1 MAMTMK
7 VAMHERHMVRKYL
20 DKPIPA
26 DIVET
31 LNDRIRK
38 LNNDHGIE
46 MKLITEDKSAF
57 STVVRLIS
65 RIGEVERGDLS
76 SMPHAAYA
84 KGLLR
89 TYAQTLG
96 LNTWWV
102 GGTFNRGIQSQV
114 SPDDKVIGV
123 VAIGYGATQGIP
135 HKSKKPE
142 EVSSYIGETPKW
154 FKDGIT
160 AALLAPTALNRQPF
174 NIIGDGNRV
183 AITCEG
189 GIFAGA
195 NLGLVKYHFEIGA
208 GKENFEWV

>member
-1 MAMTMK
+1 MEMTMK
-7 VAMHERHMVRKYL
+7 EAMQERHMVRKYL

-57 STVVRLIS
+57 STVVRLILAKGV
-65 RIGEVERGDLS
+65 RNYIILAGKEADDLS
-76 SMPHAAYA
+76 EKLGYA
-84 KGLLR
+84 SADIMLF
-89 TYAQTLG
+89 AQTLG

-102 GGTFNRGIQSQV
+102 GGTFNRG
-114 SPDDKVIGV
+114 
-123 VAIGYGATQGIP
+123 
-135 HKSKKPE
+135 
-142 EVSSYIGETPKW
+142 
-154 FKDGIT
+154 
-160 AALLAPTALNRQPF
+160 TALNKQPF
-174 NIIGDGNRV
+174 NITGDGNKV
-183 AITCEG
+183 AINCEG

>member
-1 MAMTMK
+1 MEMTMK
-7 VAMHERHMVRKYL
+7 EAMQERHMVRKYL

-57 STVVRLIS
+57 STVVRLILAKGV
-65 RIGEVERGDLS
+65 RNYIILAGKEADDLS
-76 SMPHAAYA
+76 EKLGYA
-84 KGLLR
+84 SADIMLF
-89 TYAQTLG
+89 AQTLG

-102 GGTFNRGIQSQV
+102 GGTFNRG
-114 SPDDKVIGV
+114 
-123 VAIGYGATQGIP
+123 
-135 HKSKKPE
+135 
-142 EVSSYIGETPKW
+142 KW

-160 AALLAPTALNRQPF
+160 AALLAPTALNKQPF
-174 NIIGDGNRV
+174 NITGDGNKV
-183 AITCEG
+183 AINCEG

>member
-57 STVVRLIS
+57 STVVRLI
-65 RIGEVERGDLS
+65 L
-76 SMPHAAYA
+76 A
-84 KGLLR
+84 KGVRNYIIL
-89 TYAQTLG
+89 AG
-96 LNTWWV
+96 KEADTWWV

-195 NLGLVKYHFEIGA
+195 NLGS
-208 GKENFEWV
+208 

>member
-1 MAMTMK
+1 MEMTMK
-7 VAMHERHMVRKYL
+7 EAMQERHMVRKYL

-57 STVVRLIS
+57 STVVRLILAKGV
-65 RIGEVERGDLS
+65 RNYIILAGKEADDLS
-76 SMPHAAYA
+76 EKLGYA
-84 KGLLR
+84 SADIMLF
-89 TYAQTLG
+89 AQTLG

-102 GGTFNRGIQSQV
+102 GGTFNRGI
-114 SPDDKVIGV
+114 
-123 VAIGYGATQGIP
+123 T
-135 HKSKKPE
+135 
-142 EVSSYIGETPKW
+142 
-154 FKDGIT
+154 
-160 AALLAPTALNRQPF
+160 
-174 NIIGDGNRV
+174 GDGNKV
-183 AITCEG
+183 AINCEG

>member
-57 STVVRLIS
+57 STVVRLILAKGV
-65 RIGEVERGDLS
+65 RNYIILAGKEADDLS
-76 SMPHAAYA
+76 EKLGYA
-84 KGLLR
+84 SADIMLF
-89 TYAQTLG
+89 AQTLG

-114 SPDDKVIGV
+114 SPDDKVIG
-123 VAIGYGATQGIP
+123 
-135 HKSKKPE
+135 
-142 EVSSYIGETPKW
+142 YIDEQIFCRSVLRFAVNTLCINKELRADRREMCHRDMCRQVGSWLSIKE
-154 FKDGIT
+154 DRRRSR
-160 AALLAPTALNRQPF
+160 LCLNPR
-174 NIIGDGNRV
+174 
-183 AITCEG
+183 
-189 GIFAGA
+189 
-195 NLGLVKYHFEIGA
+195 
-208 GKENFEWV
+208 